1 MTELNEVLVNTEKL
15 TMRYGAVKALDGV
28 DIEVRTGEFVA
39 LVGPMGSGKTTLLS
53 LLAGL
58 ESPDSG
64 RVTLLGQR
72 LDGMGEDALA
82 DLRGEAVGMV
92 YQSINLFSGFTVREN
107 LGLPL
112 RLMVRPPFDAHKRTG
127 ELLNEFELLGLA
139 ERFPAELS
147 GGQRQLVAIARAL
160 AARPPLIV
168 ADEPTANLDSAAAR
182 RITARL
188 RALADSGNH
197 GVLLATHDLRIASQ
211 ADRVISLRDGQIVKE
226 TVLQPG
232 RSAREVLAE
241 LA

>member
-1 MTELNEVLVNTEKL
+1 MTELNEVLVYTEKL

-39 LVGPMGSGKTTLLS
+39 LVGPTGSGKTTLLS

-112 RLMVRPPFDAHKRTG
+112 RLMVRPPYDAHKRTG

-182 RITARL
+182 RITAQL

>member
-1 MTELNEVLVNTEKL
+1 MTELNEVLVYTEKL

-39 LVGPMGSGKTTLLS
+39 LVGPTGSGKTTLLS

-112 RLMVRPPFDAHKRTG
+112 RLMVRPPFDAHMRTG

-182 RITARL
+182 QITVQL

>member
-1 MTELNEVLVNTEKL
+1 MTELNEVLVYTEKL

-39 LVGPMGSGKTTLLS
+39 LVGPTGSGKTTLLS

-182 RITARL
+182 RITAQL

-232 RSAREVLAE
+232 RSTREVLAE